1 MNEDLSRLMDG
12 DLDEAELD
20 RVAGELRRPQA
31 LATWDC
37 YHAIGDT
44 LRGCP
49 YGSPGFANRFSAAL
63 AAEPTVL
70 APRPRFGTERP
81 VARWAVAAAATIAA
95 V

>member
-44 LRGCP
+44 LP
-49 YGSPGFANRFSAAL
+49 DGSKIPTTVNPAFS
-63 AAEPTVL
+63 
-70 APRPRFGTERP
+70 
-81 VARWAVAAAATIAA
+81 
-95 V
+95 